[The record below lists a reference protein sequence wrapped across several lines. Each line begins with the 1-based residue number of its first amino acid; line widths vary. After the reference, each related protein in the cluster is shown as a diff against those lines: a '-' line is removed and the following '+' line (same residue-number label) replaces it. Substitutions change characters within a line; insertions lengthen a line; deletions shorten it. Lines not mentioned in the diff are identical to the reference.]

1 MLGVNL
7 HAAEYSRP
15 GILSVFAEAANEREI
30 MSGETSRM
38 GPETGI
44 LGTEGDSRVAVVTRV
59 LLRVT
64 TGPDRGVERLF
75 DGGTLSVGSSPEAD
89 LVLTDT
95 TVSRYHAELALLAG
109 GVRVKDLKSTN
120 GTFVGDSRIES
131 VVLPPGS
138 EVRFGRTRMEI
149 LAADAPVPD
158 APSEAT
164 RFGRMVGASAEM
176 RRVFGQLERASS
188 GAAPVWLY
196 GEPGTG
202 KSLAA
207 SALHEMGARPPHGD
221 VAPRTGALVEI
232 DIHSLPA
239 GELMAPHVVE
249 VARGG
254 TIVLDRLDEA
264 SLSTQEAVGAM
275 VGRAERERLDVRWI
289 TASRRDPRALVEE
302 GLLRRDLFFHLAGV
316 RIEMPPLRDR
326 LEDLPRLVD
335 AIVTDLG
342 YPEVRLTPN
351 ELGQLRAQPLD
362 GNVRELRR
370 LIEETLLR
378 AAHGS
383 SGRRPSMRPEE
394 EQAVT
399 EDMSRLPF
407 KEAKERL
414 LDAFEKSYV
423 AQLLDRAGG
432 NVSRA
437 ADEAGIDRNHL
448 ARLAKKHGIR

>member
-1 MLGVNL
+1 
-7 HAAEYSRP
+7 
-15 GILSVFAEAANEREI
+15 
-30 MSGETSRM
+30 MSETSRM

-44 LGTEGDSRVAVVTRV
+44 LGTDGGSRVAVVTRV

-64 TGPDRGVERLF
+64 TGPDRGLERLF
-75 DGGTLSVGSSPEAD
+75 EGGTLSVGSSPEAD
-89 LVLTDT
+89 VVLTDT

-138 EVRFGRTRMEI
+138 EVRFGRTRIEI
-149 LAADAPVPD
+149 LAADAPVPE

-164 RFGRMVGASAEM
+164 RFGRMVGASPEM
-176 RRVFGQLERASS
+176 RRVFGQLERAAA

-207 SALHEMGARPPHGD
+207 SALHEMGARPTHPEV
-221 VAPRTGALVEI
+221 VARTGPLIEI
-232 DIHSLPA
+232 DIHQ
-239 GELMAPHVVE
+239 GDVVAPHVVE

-254 TIVLDRLDEA
+254 TIVLDGLDEA
-264 SLSTQEAVGAM
+264 SLATQESVGAA

-289 TASRRDPRALVEE
+289 TASRRDPRGLVE
-302 GLLRRDLFFHLAGV
+302 GGQLRRDLFFHLAGV
-316 RIEMPPLRDR
+316 RIEMPPLRER

-342 YPEVRLTPN
+342 YPEVRLTPA
-351 ELGQLRAQPLD
+351 ELGQLRAQPLE

-378 AAHGS
+378 TV
-383 SGRRPSMRPEE
+383 RRPSARTEDEPT
-394 EQAVT
+394 VT

>member
-1 MLGVNL
+1 MTD
-7 HAAEYSRP
+7 
-15 GILSVFAEAANEREI
+15 
-30 MSGETSRM
+30 TSRM

-44 LGTEGDSRVAVVTRV
+44 LGTDGGSRAAVVPRL

-64 TGPDRGVERLF
+64 TGPDRGMERLLE
-75 DGGTLSVGSSPEAD
+75 GGTAVIGSHPEAD
-89 LVLTDT
+89 LVLTDP
-95 TVSRYHAELALLAG
+95 TVSRYHAEIALLAG

-131 VVLPPGS
+131 VVVQPGS
-138 EVRFGRTRMEI
+138 EVRVGRTRIEL
-149 LAADAPVPD
+149 LAADAPVPE

-176 RRVFGQLERASS
+176 RRVFGLLERAAA
-188 GAAPVWLY
+188 GTAPVWIF

-202 KSLAA
+202 KTLAGR
-207 SALHEMGARPPHGD
+207 ALHEAAQTLHPDRRG
-221 VAPRTGALVEI
+221 GALVEI
-232 DIHSLPA
+232 EVHQ
-239 GELMAPHVVE
+239 GEAVAPHAVDA
-249 VARGG
+249 ARGG
-254 TIVLDRLDEA
+254 TLVLDRLDEA
-264 SLSTQEAVGAM
+264 SLSAQESVGVAL
-275 VGRAERERLDVRWI
+275 GRAERERLDVRWV
-289 TASRRDPRALVEE
+289 TLSRRDPRALVEE

-316 RIEMPPLRDR
+316 RLEMPPLRDR

-335 AIVTDLG
+335 AIVTELG
-342 YPEVRLTPN
+342 YPEVRLSPAD
-351 ELGQLRAQPLD
+351 LGQLRAQPLS

-378 AAHGS
+378 FAKRPAAS
-383 SGRRPSMRPEE
+383 RAEE
-394 EQAVT
+394 EQTVT

-437 ADEAGIDRNHL
+437 ADEAGLDRNHL
-448 ARLAKKHGIR
+448 ARLAKKHGLR

>member
-1 MLGVNL
+1 
-7 HAAEYSRP
+7 
-15 GILSVFAEAANEREI
+15 
-30 MSGETSRM
+30 MSETSRM

-44 LGTEGDSRVAVVTRV
+44 LGTDGGSRVAVVTRM

-64 TGPDRGVERLF
+64 AGPDRGLERLF
-75 DGGTLSVGSSPEAD
+75 EGGTLVVGSHPEAD
-89 LVLTDT
+89 IVLTDT

-120 GTFVGDSRIES
+120 GTFVGDSRVES
-131 VVLPPGS
+131 IVLPAGS
-138 EVRFGRTRMEI
+138 EVRVGRTRIEI
-149 LAADAPVPD
+149 LAADAPVPE
-158 APSEAT
+158 APSEST

-176 RRVFGQLERASS
+176 RRVFGLLERAVS
-188 GAAPVWLY
+188 GSAPVWLF
-196 GEPGTG
+196 GEAGTG
-202 KSLAA
+202 KTLAA
-207 SALHEMGARPPHGD
+207 RALHEAMAKTES
-221 VAPRTGALVEI
+221 PRVGPLVEI
-232 DIHSLPA
+232 EIPRGDVIA
-239 GELMAPHVVE
+239 EHVVE

-264 SLSTQEAVGAM
+264 SLATQEAVGAA
-275 VGRAERERLDVRWI
+275 VGRAERERIDVRWI
-289 TASRRDPRALVEE
+289 TTSRRDPRALVEE

-316 RIEMPPLRDR
+316 RVEMPALRER

-335 AIVTDLG
+335 AIVTELG
-342 YPEVRLTPN
+342 YPEVRLSPA
-351 ELGQLRAQPLD
+351 ELGQLRAQPLE

-378 AAHGS
+378 S
-383 SGRRPSMRPEE
+383 VRRPSARAEE
-394 EQAVT
+394 EQTVT

-423 AQLLDRAGG
+423 AQLLERAGG

-448 ARLAKKHGIR
+448 ARLAKKHGVR

>member
-1 MLGVNL
+1 
-7 HAAEYSRP
+7 
-15 GILSVFAEAANEREI
+15 
-30 MSGETSRM
+30 MSETSRM
-38 GPETGI
+38 GPETGV
-44 LGTEGDSRVAVVTRV
+44 LGTDGGSRAAVVTRL

-64 TGPDRGVERLF
+64 TGPDRGRERLF
-75 DGGTLSVGSSPEAD
+75 ESGTVVVGSHPEAD

-95 TVSRYHAELALLAG
+95 TVSGSPAELGPLAG
-109 GVRVKDLKSTN
+109 GVRVKYLKSTN
-120 GTFVGDSRIES
+120 GTFVGDSRVES
-131 VVLPPGS
+131 IVLPPGS
-138 EVRFGRTRMEI
+138 EVRVGRTRIEI

-176 RRVFGQLERASS
+176 RRVFGLLERAAA
-188 GAAPVWLY
+188 GTAPVWLF

-202 KSLAA
+202 KTLAA
-207 SALHEMGARPPHGD
+207 RALHESAAVLHPDR
-221 VAPRTGALVEI
+221 RSGALVEI
-232 DIHSLPA
+232 EIHQ
-239 GELMAPHVVE
+239 GEPVAPHAVDA
-249 VARGG
+249 ARGG
-254 TIVLDRLDEA
+254 TLVLDRLDEA
-264 SLSTQEAVGAM
+264 SLSDQEAVGVA
-275 VGRAERERLDVRWI
+275 VGRAERERLDVRWV
-289 TASRRDPRALVEE
+289 TLSRRDPRALVEE

-316 RIEMPPLRDR
+316 RIELPPLRER

-335 AIVTDLG
+335 AIVGELG
-342 YPEVRLTPN
+342 YPEVRLSPAD
-351 ELGQLRAQPLD
+351 LGQLRAQPLA

-378 AAHGS
+378 FAK
-383 SGRRPSMRPEE
+383 RPATRAEE
-394 EQAVT
+394 EQTVT

-423 AQLLDRAGG
+423 AQLLERAGG

-448 ARLAKKHGIR
+448 ARLAKKHGLR

>member
-1 MLGVNL
+1 
-7 HAAEYSRP
+7 
-15 GILSVFAEAANEREI
+15 
-30 MSGETSRM
+30 MSETSRM

-44 LGTEGDSRVAVVTRV
+44 LGTEGGSRVAVVTRM

-64 TGPDRGVERLF
+64 TGPDRGLERLF
-75 DGGTLSVGSSPEAD
+75 DGGTLVVGSHPEAD
-89 LVLTDT
+89 IVLTDT

-120 GTFVGDSRIES
+120 GTFVGDSRVES
-131 VVLPPGS
+131 IVLPAGS
-138 EVRFGRTRMEI
+138 EVRVGRTRIEI
-149 LAADAPVPD
+149 LAADAPVPE
-158 APSEAT
+158 APSEST

-176 RRVFGQLERASS
+176 RRVFGMLERAAA
-188 GAAPVWLY
+188 GMAPVWIF

-202 KSLAA
+202 KTLAA
-207 SALHEMGARPPHGD
+207 RALHEVGALLEGQ
-221 VAPRTGALVEI
+221 PRTGPLVEI
-232 DIHSLPA
+232 EIHQGDLI
-239 GELMAPHVVE
+239 APHVVE

-254 TIVLDRLDEA
+254 TIILDRLDEA
-264 SLSTQEAVGAM
+264 ALATQEAVGVA

-289 TASRRDPRALVEE
+289 TSSRRDPRALVEE

-316 RIEMPPLRDR
+316 RIEMPPLRER

-342 YPEVRLTPN
+342 YPEVRLSAA
-351 ELGQLRAQPLD
+351 ELGQLRAQPLE

-378 AAHGS
+378 TV
-383 SGRRPSMRPEE
+383 RRPSARAEE
-394 EQAVT
+394 EPTVT

-414 LDAFEKSYV
+414 LDAFEKGYV
-423 AQLLDRAGG
+423 AQLLERAGG

>member
-1 MLGVNL
+1 
-7 HAAEYSRP
+7 
-15 GILSVFAEAANEREI
+15 
-30 MSGETSRM
+30 MSETSRM

-44 LGTEGDSRVAVVTRV
+44 LGTDGGSRVAVVTRV

-64 TGPDRGVERLF
+64 AGPDRGLERSF
-75 DGGTLSVGSSPEAD
+75 DGGTLSVGSSLEAD
-89 LVLTDT
+89 VVLTDT

-138 EVRFGRTRMEI
+138 EVRFGRTRLEI
-149 LAADAPVPD
+149 LAADAPVPE

-164 RFGRMVGASAEM
+164 RFGRMVGASPEM
-176 RRVFGQLERASS
+176 RRVFGQLERAAAGS
-188 GAAPVWLY
+188 APVWLY

-207 SALHEMGARPPHGD
+207 SALHEMGTRPTHPEVVARSGP
-221 VAPRTGALVEI
+221 LLEI
-232 DIHSLPA
+232 DIHQ
-239 GELMAPHVVE
+239 GDVIAPHVVE

-254 TIVLDRLDEA
+254 TIVLDGLDEA
-264 SLSTQEAVGAM
+264 SLATQESVGAA

-289 TASRRDPRALVEE
+289 TASRRDPRGLVEG

-316 RIEMPPLRDR
+316 RIEMPPLRER

-342 YPEVRLTPN
+342 YPEVRLTPA
-351 ELGQLRAQPLD
+351 ELGQLRAQPLE

-378 AAHGS
+378 TV
-383 SGRRPSMRPEE
+383 RRPSLRTEE
-394 EQAVT
+394 EQTVT

-423 AQLLDRAGG
+423 AQLLERAGG

-448 ARLAKKHGIR
+448 ARLAKKHGVR